1 MLKVLR
7 LPHKVT
13 IEQRAEIPWCPIYI
27 AESDPTTA
35 SGAQS
40 TTPAT
45 QSDDG
50 TARQSSPKTTLAA
63 PKPKNCD
70 FETFLKGFLQGK
82 ARSPKP
88 RKTKVSEQV
97 STTVTLRKAIQRKLR
112 VLKVPRLPHKVTIE
126 QHAKITWCPI
136 YIAES
141 DSAKASCAQSTT
153 PVTQS
158 DDPTLFQSPIPSQNT
173 IYSTAP
179 ARAST
184 RKSTFYYSFARST
197 RTILRKGCARPRQN
211 RRFTT
216 VSRDRHARSYERVAR
231 ARAKIDVL
239 LQFRA
244 IDTHDSM

>member
-1 MLKVLR
+1 MEPRANR
-7 LPHKVT
+7 LPKPHLRRPNRK
-13 IEQRAEIPWCPIYI
+13 I
-27 AESDPTTA
+27 AILKRFKKDFYKEKQ
-35 SGAQS
+35 G
-40 TTPAT
+40 
-45 QSDDG
+45 
-50 TARQSSPKTTLAA
+50 RQNLDRT
-63 PKPKNCD
+63 
-70 FETFLKGFLQGK
+70 GFHN
-82 ARSPKP
+82 SYY
-88 RKTKVSEQV
+88 
-97 STTVTLRKAIQRKLR
+97 TLRKAIQRKLR

-158 DDPTLFQSPIPSQNT
+158 DDPTLFQSPILSQNT